1 MTEVPSPSRRPAS
14 VRRRLAAYILDSLVV
29 GVIAFGVV
37 AIVASLIPAL
47 TVSTPTDGTASIV
60 VAPLRLV
67 LQAAAATAV
76 SGAYFAWS
84 WSARAA
90 TPGQRVL
97 GMTVLAEAGETR
109 MPTRHAIVRWV
120 ALGAP
125 FGVIAALVV
134 ELPVA
139 WLLVA
144 TLAAVWT
151 LVLLVTTWRDERR
164 RGLHDRIA
172 GTIVLR

>member
-1 MTEVPSPSRRPAS
+1 MTEVPWPSRRPAS

-37 AIVASLIPAL
+37 ALVASIVPAL
-47 TVSTPTDGTASIV
+47 TVATQTDGTASLV
-60 VAPLRLV
+60 VAPVRLV
-67 LQAAAATAV
+67 LQAVAATAV

-84 WSARAA
+84 WSGWAA

-97 GMTVLAEAGETR
+97 GMTVLAEAGGNR
-109 MPTRHAIVRWV
+109 MPTRDAIVRWV

-125 FGVIAALVV
+125 FGLIAALVV
-134 ELPVA
+134 ELPVM

-144 TLAAVWT
+144 TLAVVWT
-151 LVLLVTTWRDERR
+151 IVLLVTTWRDDRR